1 MTSRFKS
8 FFALFLLALALLPA
22 AASAQITVAFYSHE
36 LGSSFPHAFIVL
48 KGTPESGG
56 APVDLNFGFTAK
68 SVSPAILMGPVFGIV
83 ESAKPAYV
91 RHSDRKFEMTISD
104 QKYAALMA
112 LIEKWKTLPGKSY
125 DLNHRNCIHFVG
137 EAAEVLGLKVVFD
150 QKLMKRPRSFLE
162 NVMRLNPML
171 IAAR

>member
-8 FFALFLLALALLPA
+8 FLALFLFALALLPA

-56 APVDLNFGFTAK
+56 PPVDVNFGFTAK
-68 SVSPAILMGPVFGIV
+68 SVTPAILMGPVYGIV

-91 RHSDRKFEMTISD
+91 RHSDRKFEMTI
-104 QKYAALMA
+104 
-112 LIEKWKTLPGKSY
+112 
-125 DLNHRNCIHFVG
+125 
-137 EAAEVLGLKVVFD
+137 
-150 QKLMKRPRSFLE
+150 
-162 NVMRLNPML
+162 
-171 IAAR
+171 

>member
-1 MTSRFKS
+1 MTTRFKPLL
-8 FFALFLLALALLPA
+8 ALFLFALALLPSA
-22 AASAQITVAFYSHE
+22 APAQITVAFYSHE

-48 KGTPESGG
+48 KGIPESGG
-56 APVDLNFGFTAK
+56 PPVDLNFGFTAK
-68 SVSPAILMGPVFGIV
+68 SVTPAILMGPVYGII

-91 RHSDRKFEMTISD
+91 HHSDRKFEMTISD
-104 QKYAALMA
+104 QKFAALMA
-112 LIEKWKTLPGKSY
+112 LIDKWKTLPGKSY

-171 IAAR
+171 IAGR